1 MCVPLSVSSLLASG
15 QGVNRHIPTLFMTT
29 GLTWSL
35 CKVQTG
41 NQPGHWTLAANCCKH
56 FIGVNYFSTLI
67 WGLAQHKQEKPL
79 WWITKQNDDTPTH
92 VCCVPF
98 FRPQR
103 KSIKLYFPQLG
114 EKVWLEPESQRACWK
129 SEVSVHSKASSN
141 YWLFALT
148 SNCQSKMHF
157 QCFNQAKVP
166 LYPSFSRY
174 SLFSVLGL

>member
-1 MCVPLSVSSLLASG
+1 
-15 QGVNRHIPTLFMTT
+15 MTT
-29 GLTWSL
+29 GLTWSPRL

-41 NQPGHWTLAANCCKH
+41 NQPEHWTVAANCCKH

-157 QCFNQAKVP
+157 QCLNQAKVP
-166 LYPSFSRY
+166 LYPSFPWY
-174 SLFSVLGL
+174 GLFTVLGL